1 MFDWNTS
8 ADQLQLL
15 LTGAILQGSQAI
27 ALLVTIVILILVVY
41 TVLFQAYNW
50 LLEVATWLT
59 SIPRIV

>member
-1 MFDWNTS
+1 MFDWNTG

-41 TVLFQAYNW
+41 TMVFQVYNW
-50 LLEVATWLT
+50 LLEVATWLA